1 MKFNSIN
8 NLFVESTN
16 NILSNDY
23 LRVLLLL
30 ITGVF
35 MGYTLQPIPKWLNKL
50 FDTSILLKFTA
61 LFIAGSISLYPLNNN
76 SLMWV
81 TIGSILTLVLFQYM
95 RKIDEFIY

>member
-8 NLFVESTN
+8 NLFVKSTN

-35 MGYTLQPIPKWLNKL
+35 MGYTLQPVPKWLNKM
-50 FDTSILLKFTA
+50 FDTSILLKFIV

-76 SLMWV
+76 SLMWI

-95 RKIDEFIY
+95 RKMDEFVY